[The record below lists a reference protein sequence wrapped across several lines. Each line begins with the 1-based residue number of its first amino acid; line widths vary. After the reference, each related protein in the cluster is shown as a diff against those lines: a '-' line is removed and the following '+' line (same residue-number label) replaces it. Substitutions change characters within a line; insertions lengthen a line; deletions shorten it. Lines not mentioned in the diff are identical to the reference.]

1 MSRRPFKRSDRAGW
15 AVKWDGGRR
24 QRHFARKRDAD
35 AFADAQHERR
45 LVSLGVPTS
54 TPFEKHARAWLR
66 RVASSTKRRTA
77 ELYGWAL
84 ESYLLPALGDQ
95 PLSEITRSQVKDL
108 LAELRTRPG
117 RRGNKLAKRTIAHV
131 WGTLRTCLESAKDD
145 GLILQNPAEKL
156 GRRMNLLPTRAEKGA
171 RIKALD
177 AEQVAR
183 FQAAA
188 RLKLKKRDELLFR
201 LMAGTGLRPG
211 EAAALAWEDLD
222 LAAKTALIRRTVDE
236 AEESGVSDET
246 KTGAE
251 RTVDLSELLV
261 QDLKARDAN
270 TKAAALNA
278 GVKRSRWVFASTQGD
293 PANLSNMRKRFTC
306 VLVAAGLP
314 GAFSPQSLRHTYA
327 SLMLAAGEPLAYVAE
342 QLGHAD
348 IRLTVHL
355 YGRWLRKRAP
365 GAVDRLEA
373 LVSKRSPSP
382 A

>member
-1 MSRRPFKRSDRAGW
+1 M
-15 AVKWDGGRR
+15 KWDSGRR
-24 QRHFARKRDAD
+24 QRHFARKTDAD
-35 AFADAQHERR
+35 AFADAQQERR
-45 LVSLGVPTS
+45 LVSLGVPTKM
-54 TPFEKHARAWLR
+54 PFETYARAWLR

-84 ESYLLPALGDQ
+84 DSYLLPAFGDQ

-117 RRGNKLAKRTIAHV
+117 RRGNKLAKRTIAHL

-156 GRRMNLLPTRAEKGA
+156 GRKMNLLPTRAEKGA

-177 AEQVAR
+177 AEQLAR

-188 RLKLKKRDELLFR
+188 KLKLKKRDELLFR

-222 LAAKTALIRRTVDE
+222 LEAKTALIRRTVDE
-236 AEESGVSDET
+236 AEESGVSEET

-251 RTVDLSELLV
+251 RTVDLSAGLV
-261 QDLKARDAN
+261 LGLKSWDVDTRTVALKAGAR
-270 TKAAALNA
+270 
-278 GVKRSRWVFASTQGD
+278 RPPWIFATHQGAPSD
-293 PANLSNMRKRFTC
+293 LPNMRKRFTR

-373 LVSKRSPSP
+373 LVSRKSES
-382 A
+382 